1 MQPKPV
7 ISGDQTKP
15 RQLGA
20 CAAGA
25 ATTSGSALWPHQT
38 AEVIRNM
45 SCSHPS
51 ARDSAAGNSAGAA
64 QPG

>member
-1 MQPKPV
+1 MQSKPE
-7 ISGDQTKP
+7 ISGDQTNP
-15 RQLGA
+15 RQPGA
-20 CAAGA
+20 CAAGDSKN
-25 ATTSGSALWPHQT
+25 SGSALWPHQT